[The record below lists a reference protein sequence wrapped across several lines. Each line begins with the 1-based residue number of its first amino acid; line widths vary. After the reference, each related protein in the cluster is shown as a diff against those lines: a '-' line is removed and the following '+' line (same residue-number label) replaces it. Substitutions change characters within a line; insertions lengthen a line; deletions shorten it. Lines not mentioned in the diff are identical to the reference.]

1 MNGSRK
7 LPKPS
12 NRAMCRCCLL
22 TEVLSAPGENRC
34 FSAPAL
40 LSAQLRGMHCINLV
54 QRWPRQGESAGSL
67 PQPWTGSSRWALLY
81 INPQAKNR
89 QCICKA
95 GTAPAQSSKCFSSQ
109 NPRSLLANLKWV
121 TVRLFCEVPC
131 LCHALRN
138 GSMAVHYLPVNVTLQ
153 IKICAHPFQQPL
165 TDTAGRSE
173 ECRFFWGTN
182 SCPRVCFGAQMPILK
197 RVCVCVLA
205 HTWNQKELG
214 LRHPGSELPKN
225 PI

>member
-1 MNGSRK
+1 
-7 LPKPS
+7 
-12 NRAMCRCCLL
+12 
-22 TEVLSAPGENRC
+22 
-34 FSAPAL
+34 
-40 LSAQLRGMHCINLV
+40 MHCINLV

-95 GTAPAQSSKCFSSQ
+95 GTAPAQSSKRFSSQ
-109 NPRSLLANLKWV
+109 NPWSLLANLKWV
-121 TVRLFCEVPC
+121 TVRLFCEVAC

-173 ECRFFWGTN
+173 ECRLFWGTN

-197 RVCVCVLA
+197 RECVCMCVLT
-205 HTWNQKELG
+205 HT
-214 LRHPGSELPKN
+214 
-225 PI
+225 